1 MSAQDGEVEKLSRL
15 GDWLF
20 RDRRTGRI
28 VVGQLPNVPLIV
40 WLAATVLAAVT
51 SGGVHTTFSVVA
63 TLGLVVWAGDEL
75 IRGVNPFRRLLG
87 AVVLGWKLYSL
98 VRG

>member
-1 MSAQDGEVEKLSRL
+1 MGEVETLSRL
-15 GDWLF
+15 VDWML
-20 RDRRTGRI
+20 RDRETGRI
-28 VVGQLPNVPLIV
+28 VVGQFPNIPLIV
-40 WLAATVLAAVT
+40 WIAATLLAAVT
-51 SGGVHTTFSVVA
+51 SGGVHTAFSVLA

-98 VRG
+98 VRGG